1 MNFRPRSKGAVFL
14 CTPLYNLYKSHR
26 GGGLLSS
33 ITKLALA
40 DSLKK
45 LMQHR
50 PLDKITVKDLV
61 EDCGVN
67 RQTFYYHFRDIYDLL
82 GWIFQTEA
90 YDAITDCQ
98 NYDTWQKGFLKV
110 LQYVKDNSGF
120 CLNAFRSMGR
130 EQLEF
135 FLNNV
140 TFALISSVMEELS
153 EGVRI
158 REEDKKF
165 IDRFFTF
172 AITGMLTDWMRSGMK
187 TPPEALV
194 QELSTLMEGQLI
206 MAIKRYKY

>member
-1 MNFRPRSKGAVFL
+1 M
-14 CTPLYNLYKSHR
+14 
-26 GGGLLSS
+26 SS

>member
-1 MNFRPRSKGAVFL
+1 M
-14 CTPLYNLYKSHR
+14 
-26 GGGLLSS
+26 
-33 ITKLALA
+33 
-40 DSLKK
+40 
-45 LMQHR
+45 
-50 PLDKITVKDLV
+50 
-61 EDCGVN
+61 
-67 RQTFYYHFRDIYDLL
+67 
-82 GWIFQTEA
+82 
-90 YDAITDCQ
+90 
-98 NYDTWQKGFLKV
+98 
-110 LQYVKDNSGF
+110 
-120 CLNAFRSMGR
+120 
-130 EQLEF
+130 
-135 FLNNV
+135 